1 MKIFIICNLLHV
13 VPSIIAVEIH
23 EKHTREPPIAAT
35 RWKMEE
41 RLPPC
46 AEFSYVV
53 ENLFVRRV
61 RMRREGVRNS
71 RRRLETR
78 ERETRA
84 PRRMP
89 RDWLPTDA
97 GRRLWI
103 GAVGGSSRWNGG
115 EGIRRG
121 RERSVDLRGVTGWEM
136 PVGPHGH
143 WEQMGI
149 HPAGI
154 YTGWVVSSFDARGE
168 IWRTRFCNF
177 YGRRW
182 TPYLSENLILIKEGT
197 NVLRMVLTDGEGEEI
212 NVCEEIEAIWDK
224 LIRKYS

>member
-121 RERSVDLRGVTGWEM
+121 GNDQSTYVASRGGRCPWDPMDTGNRWEYTRREYIQGESFRVSMREEKFEELAFAIFTEEDGLR
-136 PVGPHGH
+136 
-143 WEQMGI
+143 I
-149 HPAGI
+149 
-154 YTGWVVSSFDARGE
+154 WVR
-168 IWRTRFCNF
+168 I
-177 YGRRW
+177 
-182 TPYLSENLILIKEGT
+182 
-197 NVLRMVLTDGEGEEI
+197 
-212 NVCEEIEAIWDK
+212 
-224 LIRKYS
+224 